1 MPDIKLKDKSGA
13 EKTYNNVETVSLLDA
28 NGNEVEFYEGGKF
41 DDYYKKSETYSRVQV
56 DSAIG
61 KAVLSSQS
69 DLACDDAG
77 NSQYVR
83 NRTHFDSRQAAV
95 SAVVDLEDESTVTFQ
110 GYKLRKISDKILSS
124 TTEWSTFDSK
134 NLETV
139 KPMYSDTTVTLETTG
154 GTTYNLNW
162 YMLSVFMNALSTIP
176 SGHVFQVWAYVNPFE
191 MDESGNTNQNFLN
204 ENENFIVF
212 FCFVREGNI
221 LTKNE
226 DGTAATLD
234 TGTYIGFDAG
244 HATDVAG
251 ATTTITY
258 GRLQKLDGKYLDLS
272 GYYTKTQVD
281 ALVKKAI
288 QSVLP
293 TFTAD
298 DEGKVLGIKDGKL
311 AWIEVATSSKDVTIE
326 GSSAYIYDVDTVVHE
341 GNSLYLSDAVVEE
354 DATVY
359 LRSEAF
365 DTVEQTGNALY
376 LA

>member
-1 MPDIKLKDKSGA
+1 MADIVLKDR
-13 EKTYNNVETVSLLDA
+13 
-28 NGNEVEFYEGGKF
+28 GNEVKTYAGAESVELQDADGNPVEYYGSWKF
-41 DDYYKKSETYSRVQV
+41 NDYYTKKQT
-56 DSAIG
+56 DTLIG
-61 KAVLSSQS
+61 NAVLSSQS
-69 DLACDDAG
+69 DWACDDAG

-134 NLETV
+134 NLETI
-139 KPMYSDTTVTLETTG
+139 KPMYADTTVTLETTD

-162 YMLSVFMNALSTIP
+162 YFLSGFMNALSTIP
-176 SGHVFQVWAYVNPFE
+176 SGHVFQVWAYANPFE
-191 MDESGNTNQNFLN
+191 IDESGNTNQNFLN

-212 FCFVREGNI
+212 FCFVREGNV

-234 TGTYIGFDAG
+234 TGTYIGFDAQK
-244 HATDVAG
+244 ATDVAG
-251 ATTTITY
+251 ATATITY

-272 GYYTKTQVD
+272 GLYTKAEVD

-293 TFTAD
+293 AYTSAD
-298 DEGKVLGIKDGKL
+298 NGKVLGVQNGKL
-311 AWIEVATSSKDVTIE
+311 AWVKVKTGTDPDP
-326 GSSAYIYDVDTVVHE
+326 G
-341 GNSLYLSDAVVEE
+341 EE
-354 DATVY
+354 T
-359 LRSEAF
+359 
-365 DTVEQTGNALY
+365 TVELTSVGSAVQSGDYVEIT
-376 LA
+376 